1 MAETIKPVTK
11 RLNIMRITTAVTIV
25 ILLTFAAVTFF
36 HDEANVYVQGGDVYH
51 FGTVASNTAV
61 EHVFLLRNPHPFSLG
76 ISVSLLGCACT
87 EARLSS
93 DHMSP
98 FGVVAVK
105 VKISPDTVGE
115 QSEGICLAISRG
127 HAQRSVW
134 LILEGRLSNSKKVLT
149 K

>member
-36 HDEANVYVQGGDVYH
+36 HD